1 MEKFLEIQTTRIQE
15 ETTLM
20 LEEHSKKKSCHSKQ
34 SLLEN
39 RNEGSPS

>member
-1 MEKFLEIQTTRIQE
+1 MKSPGLDGFTSFEE
-15 ETTLM
+15 ETKM
-20 LEEHSKKKSCHSKQ
+20 NAIQ